1 MFHENNG
8 EPYIFH
14 SILRYRE
21 NICLRGQSTVK
32 SVVKHHY
39 LGDILAEDFTAGV
52 NTLNMGGIVKRSKVA
67 KAFDS
72 FDNLIGDEYAFIK
85 Q

>member
-1 MFHENNG
+1 M
-8 EPYIFH
+8 
-14 SILRYRE
+14 
-21 NICLRGQSTVK
+21 K